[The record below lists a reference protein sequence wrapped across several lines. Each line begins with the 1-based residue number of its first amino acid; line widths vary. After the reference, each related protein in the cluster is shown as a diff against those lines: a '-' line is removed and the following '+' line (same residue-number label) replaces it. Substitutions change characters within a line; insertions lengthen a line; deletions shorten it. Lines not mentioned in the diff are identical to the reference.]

1 MEIPYFAALKAKLD
15 QLTTRQRVVAE
26 NIANAYTP
34 GYTPRDVRNP
44 DFSALLKGGDTGGG
58 VRLAIT
64 QSGHLGG
71 QGGVVRWRVG
81 DAPDSETTLDGNRV
95 VLEEQTLKAA
105 EVRMQYDLAV
115 GLYEK
120 GMDLLRS
127 AARSPTR

>member
-1 MEIPYFAALKAKLD
+1 MEIPYFNALKAKLD
-15 QLTTRQRVVAE
+15 QLTTRQRVIAE

-34 GYTPRDVRNP
+34 GFTPRDVNTP
-44 DFSALLKGGDTGGG
+44 DFTTLLQGGDNGAG
-58 VRLAIT
+58 VRLAVT
-64 QSGHLGG
+64 RAGH
-71 QGGVVRWRVG
+71 QGGDGGAVRWRVNS
-81 DAPDSETTLDGNRV
+81 APDSETTLDGNRV